1 MKRDF
6 ARAARDIAI
15 VALIFALSG
24 ISSPLAAQ
32 SAGGAPKSANKAAA
46 IRSLERAVNLLAA
59 ADWDAASFEARLGET
74 YDAAMA
80 DFPYIEA
87 LSLAAKGSPRAD
99 ILERVE
105 TSLADGY
112 FWRTYSRDEAL
123 IFNARLK
130 AETCR
135 YADALA
141 LLSKASKISSA
152 DADYARAVSLY
163 GLGKS
168 AEARASISR
177 SLERWPFDARFPR
190 LFLTREKSAQASDD
204 ATAIA
209 QKIISRLYVWED
221 NDRELLLLAVPFERD
236 AESRVRDIRTFRSM
250 GKNDRLAEAGV
261 RRAEGSAGSAESAGT
276 RSGAEPA
283 YAEQNATVYALEYGI
298 ISEEAA
304 EAELFAAEQRGI
316 ALDSLHALCRLAGKK
331 AVRDSV
337 ETRLDGYEGV
347 IINDANG
354 DGIVDSWTRYRLGRP
369 VKASF
374 DLNQDGYPDYL
385 VDCDLGEPATITVA
399 SPAASVTYD
408 KYPAVRS
415 VTAGDRE
422 YTMKPLA
429 LSWAPVA
436 WTREDLGFDGNAFYT
451 IRTTG
456 KEPPL
461 TDRLLAGASAYYRE
475 GGKTLVTL
483 DDGIPVSS
491 ETREGGKVVS
501 WTTYT
506 RGFPALTKS
515 DLNGDGYF
523 ETTST
528 YDSRGAL
535 ATVDVDQNGNRRIEY
550 REEYPGDGTIVNR
563 WDSDENGSFDI
574 VWTKTKDGVERTEW
588 AHPDTGRVVVITVEN
603 GSPREVSYGGVTKSV
618 VRDPVSNVWWI
629 GRLPQNSR
637 ELAKKIDKAFNSGTV
652 PVVSYSITVDAK
664 RLNAVRTGGH
674 TFAELVDE

>member
-1 MKRDF
+1 MKRNF
-6 ARAARDIAI
+6 VRTARDIAI

-24 ISSPLAAQ
+24 NGLPLAAQ
-32 SAGGAPKSANKAAA
+32 TAGEAPKSANKAAA

-59 ADWDAASFEARLGET
+59 ADWDGASFEARLGET

-87 LSLAAKGSPRAD
+87 LSLAAKGLPRAD

-141 LLSKASKISSA
+141 LLSKASKIASA

-163 GLGKS
+163 GLGKI
-168 AEARASISR
+168 AEARSSVSR
-177 SLERWPFDARFPR
+177 ALERWPFDARFPR
-190 LFLTREKSAQASDD
+190 LFLTREKNAQATGEAS
-204 ATAIA
+204 AIA
-209 QKIISRLYVWED
+209 QTIISRLYVWED
-221 NDRELLLLAVPFERD
+221 EDRELLLLAVPFERD

-261 RRAEGSAGSAESAGT
+261 RNAEGTAGT
-276 RSGAEPA
+276 QGVRAGAVA
-283 YAEQNATVYALEYGI
+283 SYAGQLATVYALEYGI
-298 ISEEAA
+298 LGEEAA
-304 EAELFAAEQRGI
+304 VSELFAAEQSGI

-331 AVRDSV
+331 SVRDSV
-337 ETRLDGYEGV
+337 EARLDGYEGV
-347 IINDANG
+347 ITDDANG
-354 DGIVDSWTRYRLGRP
+354 DGIIDSWSRYRLGRP

-374 DLNQDGYPDYL
+374 DLDQDGYPDYS
-385 VDCDLGEPATITVA
+385 VDCDLGEPATIAVG
-399 SPAASVTYD
+399 SPASSVTYD

-415 VTAGDRE
+415 VIAGDRE

-436 WTREDLGFDGNAFYT
+436 WMREDFGFDGNAFYT
-451 IRTTG
+451 IRPTG

-483 DDGIPVSS
+483 DGGVPVSS
-491 ETREGGKVVS
+491 ETRENGKVVS
-501 WTTYT
+501 WTTYS
-506 RGFPALTKS
+506 RGYPALSKS

-528 YDSRGAL
+528 YGPRGAL
-535 ATVDVDQNGNRRIEY
+535 ASVDVDQNGNRRVEY
-550 REEYPGDGTIVNR
+550 REEYLSDGSIVNR

-574 VWTKTKDGVERTEW
+574 VWTKTPDGVERTEW
-588 AHPDTGRVVVITVEN
+588 THPDTGLVVEITVEN
-603 GSPREVSYGGVTKSV
+603 GSPREVSYAGIKKSV
-618 VRDPVSNVWWI
+618 VRDPVSDVWWI

-637 ELAKKIDKAFNSGTV
+637 EMAKKIDEAFNSGTV
-652 PVVSYSITVDAK
+652 PVVSYTITVDAR

>member
-1 MKRDF
+1 MKQDF
-6 ARAARDIAI
+6 VRTARGIAI

-24 ISSPLAAQ
+24 TGLPLAAQ
-32 SAGGAPKSANKAAA
+32 TAGEAPKSANKAAA

-59 ADWDAASFEARLGET
+59 ADWDGASFEARLGET
-74 YDAAMA
+74 YDASMA

-105 TSLADGY
+105 TALADGY

-141 LLSKASKISSA
+141 LLSKTSKISSA

-163 GLGKS
+163 GLGKI
-168 AEARASISR
+168 AEARTSVSR
-177 SLERWPFDARFPR
+177 ALERWPFDARFPR
-190 LFLTREKSAQASDD
+190 LFLTREKNAQATGD
-204 ATAIA
+204 ASTIA
-209 QKIISRLYVWED
+209 QTIISRLYVWED
-221 NDRELLLLAVPFERD
+221 EDRELLLLAVPFERD

-261 RRAEGSAGSAESAGT
+261 RKAEGTDGTEGARAGT
-276 RSGAEPA
+276 APS
-283 YAEQNATVYALEYGI
+283 YAEQLATVYALEYGI
-298 ISEEAA
+298 LGEEAA
-304 EAELFAAEQRGI
+304 EKELFAAEQSGI

-347 IINDANG
+347 ITDDANG
-354 DGIVDSWTRYRLGRP
+354 DGIVDSWSRYRLGRP

-374 DLNQDGYPDYL
+374 DLNQDGYPDYS
-385 VDCDLGEPATITVA
+385 VDCDLGEPATIAVA
-399 SPAASVTYD
+399 NPAASVTYD

-415 VTAGDRE
+415 VIAGDRE

-429 LSWAPVA
+429 LSWAPVE
-436 WTREDLGFDGNAFYT
+436 WTREDFGFYGNAFYT
-451 IRTTG
+451 IRPTG

-461 TDRLLAGASAYYRE
+461 TERLLAGASAYYRE

-483 DDGIPVSS
+483 DGGVPVSS
-491 ETREGGKVVS
+491 ETRENGTVVS
-501 WTTYT
+501 WTTYS
-506 RGFPALTKS
+506 RGYPALAKS

-528 YDSRGAL
+528 YGPRGAL
-535 ATVDVDQNGNRRIEY
+535 ASVDVDQNGNRRIEY
-550 REEYPGDGTIVNR
+550 REEYLGDGTIVNR

-574 VWTKTKDGVERTEW
+574 VWTKTADGVERTEW
-588 AHPDTGRVVVITVEN
+588 THPDTGLVVVITVEN
-603 GSPREVSYGGVTKSV
+603 ASPREVSYAGIKKSV
-618 VRDPVSNVWWI
+618 VRDPVSDVWWI

-637 ELAKKIDKAFNSGTV
+637 ELAKKIDEAFNSGTV
-652 PVVSYSITVDAK
+652 PVVSYSITVDAR